1 LYADTR
7 SQVYGGVAA
16 ETPAGNE
23 AVQATLHQVVL
34 YRGQIATTYFS
45 SSTGGRTASAAE
57 AFGKPMPYLVSVPDP
72 YDTYS
77 PYHDW
82 GPVLYGVPAVAKA
95 VGLPGQSLVDL
106 QATAGPSGRVTSV
119 SAIGSRSQVLL
130 TGSGLRS
137 ALGLRSSWFS
147 VGWLALGPAAAPV
160 SYGGSVTLT
169 GVARGVGPVTL
180 EARTAGGDW
189 QALAA
194 IVPQAGGT
202 FTTTVTPQVTTQ
214 YRLTAGSL
222 HVGLVRAAVVPVVQ
236 ATVGANAVA
245 GSVQPALA
253 GSAVQLQLK
262 DGVGW
267 TTVATATTDAAGSF
281 AVPAQLTSGS
291 YRVRIAP
298 GR

>member
-1 LYADTR
+1 RGQIRVILVEKTLQVVNLVDTEDYLQGVVPSEAPSTWPAAALEAQAVAARSYALAELTTVVTASNFDLYADTR

-82 GPVLYGVPAVAKA
+82 GPVLYGAPAVAKA
-95 VGLPGQSLVDL
+95 VGLPGQPLTAL
-106 QATAGPSGRVTSV
+106 QATADSSGRVASV
-119 SAIGSRSQVLL
+119 NAIGSRSQVLL

-194 IVPQAGGT
+194 IVPQAGG
-202 FTTTVTPQVTTQ
+202 
-214 YRLTAGSL
+214 
-222 HVGLVRAAVVPVVQ
+222 
-236 ATVGANAVA
+236 
-245 GSVQPALA
+245 
-253 GSAVQLQLK
+253 
-262 DGVGW
+262 
-267 TTVATATTDAAGSF
+267 
-281 AVPAQLTSGS
+281 
-291 YRVRIAP
+291 
-298 GR
+298 